1 MKLEK
6 THNIFY
12 FFFRISNQA
21 SKKEK
26 CGKKKGSFFK
36 IRHEKKNKQ
45 VHMQPHSIGLVI
57 EITEAFTV
65 LIQYR
70 ISESG

>member
-1 MKLEK
+1 MW
-6 THNIFY
+6 
-12 FFFRISNQA
+12 
-21 SKKEK
+21 
-26 CGKKKGSFFK
+26 KKKGSFFK

-57 EITEAFTV
+57 EITEVFTV